1 MPQLNKTPILK
12 TIISFTITQKEY
24 DVTQV
29 FRFYYFS
36 LIIGLTYEKD
46 VGKWI
51 RLQ

>member
-12 TIISFTITQKEY
+12 TITSSTITQKED

-29 FRFYYFS
+29 FRFYSFS